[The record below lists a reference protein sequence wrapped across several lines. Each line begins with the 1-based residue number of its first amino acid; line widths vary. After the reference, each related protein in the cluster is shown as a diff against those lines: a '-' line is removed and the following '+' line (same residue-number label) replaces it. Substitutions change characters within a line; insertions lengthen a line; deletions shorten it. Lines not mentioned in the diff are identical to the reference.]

1 MLLQRLLK
9 ASPGLTFEISPLRLV
24 ALCVRSSVRSNS
36 AANHSMVLRPTAYVI
51 LCSMSAPGVKATVR
65 FVSDDL
71 FLGITPSGHAL
82 PLDTDSQRSSA
93 PSPVEL
99 LLVAL
104 GACTA
109 TDVAGILAKKRQ
121 RFTSYVIEVTGTR
134 RDEYPRSYTS
144 MNIHH
149 ILTGK
154 SISPKAV
161 AHAIELSETK
171 YCSVAATLR
180 PTVSIQSSFEIIE
193 DPTNEA
199 RE

>member
-1 MLLQRLLK
+1 
-9 ASPGLTFEISPLRLV
+9 
-24 ALCVRSSVRSNS
+24 
-36 AANHSMVLRPTAYVI
+36 MVSRRTAYVI
-51 LCSMSAPGVKATVR
+51 LCLMSAPGVKATVR

-71 FLGITPSGHAL
+71 FLGTTPSGHAL

-109 TDVAGILAKKRQ
+109 TDVVGILSKKRQ
-121 RFTSYVIEVTGTR
+121 QVTSYVVEVTGQR
-134 RDEYPRSYTS
+134 RDEYPRRYTS
-144 MNIHH
+144 MNVHH
-149 ILTGK
+149 IITGR
-154 SISPKAV
+154 SISANAV

-180 PTVSIQSSFEIIE
+180 PTVEIQTSFEIIE
-193 DPTNEA
+193 EPTNES
-199 RE
+199 RSN

>member
-1 MLLQRLLK
+1 
-9 ASPGLTFEISPLRLV
+9 
-24 ALCVRSSVRSNS
+24 
-36 AANHSMVLRPTAYVI
+36 MVSRRTAYVI

-121 RFTSYVIEVTGTR
+121 HVTSYLVEVTGQR
-134 RDEYPRSYTS
+134 RDEYPRRYTS
-144 MNIHH
+144 MNNHH
-149 ILTGK
+149 T
-154 SISPKAV
+154 
-161 AHAIELSETK
+161 T
-171 YCSVAATLR
+171 T
-180 PTVSIQSSFEIIE
+180 
-193 DPTNEA
+193 
-199 RE
+199 